1 MEHTQLCHD
10 LVYNMLHSAD
20 LVLHVFSNRFGVQM
34 KENEQVNSTERKY
47 ELYRSMQ
54 HSKFDTFRRI
64 YESCFVFLPLSSFQ
78 LLYLKKTKSV
88 E

>member
-20 LVLHVFSNRFGVQM
+20 LVNRFGVQM

-54 HSKFDTFRRI
+54 HSK
-64 YESCFVFLPLSSFQ
+64 V
-78 LLYLKKTKSV
+78 
-88 E
+88 

>member
-10 LVYNMLHSAD
+10 LVYNMLRSAN

-54 HSKFDTFRRI
+54 HSK
-64 YESCFVFLPLSSFQ
+64 V
-78 LLYLKKTKSV
+78 
-88 E
+88 